1 MLFTT
6 VMKSNRDFSRAYKKG
21 RFCASDEV
29 CAYYLINRT
38 PYNKLG
44 ITTSKKLGNA
54 VERNRARRIIR
65 AAYRLCESKLP
76 LGYDIVIVARQ
87 GIKDKKSTDIEKFLE
102 SRLIFDMKKRENE
115 KGVRK

>member
-21 RFCASDEV
+21 RFCACKEV
-29 CAYYLINRT
+29 CAYYTANRT

-54 VERNRARRIIR
+54 VVRNRARRLIR
-65 AAYRLCESKLP
+65 AAYRLSESALP
-76 LGYDIVIVARQ
+76 LGYDIVIVARE
-87 GIKDKKSTDIEKFLE
+87 GIKDKKSTDIERFLK
-102 SRLIFDMKKRENE
+102 SRLVTDMKKSESE
-115 KGVRK
+115 KGAKK